1 MTSVLDRKSDND
13 YIIGFTSSVF
23 RRDSVGSITWDDIL
37 NVIAFG
43 KSLDVVAKAAAFF
56 LQPLDVI

>member
-1 MTSVLDRKSDND
+1 MTSALDQKSDND
-13 YIIGFTSSVF
+13 YIIDFTFSVF

-43 KSLDVVAKAAAFF
+43 KSWT
-56 LQPLDVI
+56 

>member
-13 YIIGFTSSVF
+13 YIVEFTSSVF
-23 RRDSVGSITWDDIL
+23 RRDSAGYIKWDDIL

-43 KSLDVVAKAAAFF
+43 KSWT
-56 LQPLDVI
+56 

>member
-1 MTSVLDRKSDND
+1 VSDNEEWKNQLDIYSSIDND
-13 YIIGFTSSVF
+13 YIIEFTSSVF

-43 KSLDVVAKAAAFF
+43 KSWT
-56 LQPLDVI
+56 